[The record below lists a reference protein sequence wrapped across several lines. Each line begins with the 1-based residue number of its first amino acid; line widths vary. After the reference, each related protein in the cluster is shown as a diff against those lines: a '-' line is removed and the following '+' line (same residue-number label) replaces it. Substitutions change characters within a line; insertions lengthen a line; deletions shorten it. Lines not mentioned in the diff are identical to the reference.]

1 MTLVNWLII
10 ALFLSIIGN
19 FLALWYISRLLAKV
33 LFVSQNLTDLVDLL
47 TTYRNH
53 LQRLFNL
60 EMYYGDETMQFL
72 IKHTKSL
79 LDVLEDYSDIYL
91 MTEPIEVGEEDEE
104 SYDDEEETGPNIALA
119 IVTKE
124 NQNSTLVLF
133 NQHLTRW

>member
-1 MTLVNWLII
+1 MTLTNWLVI
-10 ALFLSIIGN
+10 ALFLSVLGN
-19 FLALWYISRLLAKV
+19 LLALWYIRRLLAKV
-33 LFVSQNLTDLVDLL
+33 LFVSQDLTDLVDLL

-53 LQRLFNL
+53 LQRLFSL

-104 SYDDEEETGPNIALA
+104 SYDDEEKTGPPAVNE
-119 IVTKE
+119 E
-124 NQNSTLVLF
+124 NVFYGGTRGGNS
-133 NQHLTRW
+133 

>member
-1 MTLVNWLII
+1 MTLTNWLII
-10 ALFLSIIGN
+10 ALFLSIVAN
-19 FLALWYISRLLAKV
+19 LLALWYIRKLLAKV

-53 LQRLFNL
+53 LQRLFQL

-72 IKHTKSL
+72 IKHTRSL

-104 SYDDEEETGPNIALA
+104 SYDDEEETRPPAVNE
-119 IVTKE
+119 E
-124 NQNSTLVLF
+124 NVFYGGTRGGNS
-133 NQHLTRW
+133 

>member
-1 MTLVNWLII
+1 MTLNNWLII
-10 ALFLSIIGN
+10 ALFLSVIGN
-19 FLALWYISRLLAKV
+19 LLALWYIRKLLAKV

-47 TTYRNH
+47 GTYRNH
-53 LQRLFNL
+53 LQRLFQL

-104 SYDDEEETGPNIALA
+104 SYDDEEETGPPPVNE
-119 IVTKE
+119 E
-124 NQNSTLVLF
+124 NVFYGGTRGGNS
-133 NQHLTRW
+133 

>member
-1 MTLVNWLII
+1 MTMTNWLAI
-10 ALFLSIIGN
+10 ALILSIVGN
-19 FLALWYISRLLAKV
+19 LFAIWYIRKLLAKI

-53 LQRLFNL
+53 LQRLFQL

-72 IKHTKSL
+72 IKHTRSL

-104 SYDDEEETGPNIALA
+104 SYDDEEETGPQAVNE
-119 IVTKE
+119 E
-124 NQNSTLVLF
+124 NVFYGGTRSGNS
-133 NQHLTRW
+133 